1 VKQPEKALVGAC
13 GGYCGG
19 CTDYLAYI
27 NNDEKLKRKLAEEF
41 SKQFDMDIRPEDV
54 GCLGCHGS
62 IHKPWCASCSIRQCT
77 GEKGI
82 LTCAFCD
89 EFPCEK
95 LEKYYEKD
103 ESGDKFRAHILR
115 QKEIGFE
122 NWLEEMRKKSAHKS
136 LVTAETAEETEIN
149 LRGM

>member
-1 VKQPEKALVGAC
+1 MRQPEKALVGAC

-41 SKQFDMDIRPEDV
+41 SEQFSMNIKPEDV
-54 GCLGCHGS
+54 GCLSCHAS

-77 GEKGI
+77 EERGI

-95 LEKYYEKD
+95 LQKYYE
-103 ESGDKFRAHILR
+103 DKCRAHILR
-115 QKEIGFE
+115 QKEIGLE
-122 NWLEEMRKKSAHKS
+122 NWLEKMKQKMS
-136 LVTAETAEETEIN
+136 LQELSEC
-149 LRGM
+149 